1 MLAALTEDLFL
12 FQQNFFFLTPFTTL
26 IMVSL
31 LCLCMWG
38 KCLLLS
44 FHNSI
49 NNEWHCLLAQSIAV
63 ITHVFVLILVDSHYS
78 ICASKSLYKAMLDLC
93 R

>member
-12 FQQNFFFLTPFTTL
+12 FQQNFFFSLTPFTTL

-31 LCLCMWG
+31 LGLCMWE

-44 FHNSI
+44 SHKSI
-49 NNEWHCLLAQSIAV
+49 NNEWHCLLA
-63 ITHVFVLILVDSHYS
+63 
-78 ICASKSLYKAMLDLC
+78 
-93 R
+93 